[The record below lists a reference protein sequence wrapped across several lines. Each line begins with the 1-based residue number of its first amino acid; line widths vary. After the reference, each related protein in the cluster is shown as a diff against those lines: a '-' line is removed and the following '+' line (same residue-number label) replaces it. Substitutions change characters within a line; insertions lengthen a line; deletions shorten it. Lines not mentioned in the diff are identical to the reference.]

1 MHVFADDAMSLG
13 RGPGDVARH
22 LRIMVRDALGA
33 EAERGGIIVPG
44 LQAAGI
50 QQKVLLLE
58 KMAQQVGREICGED
72 LLSVSVG
79 HAIFKEGNADA
90 EHLLCEADR
99 QMYIIKKQHHSE
111 PRYTREM
118 LNFGAHAGRVN

>member
-1 MHVFADDAMSLG
+1 LFDDGLKDLC
-13 RGPGDVARH
+13 REYDYVAR
-22 LRIMVRDALGA
+22 M
-33 EAERGGIIVPG
+33 GGGEFVIIVPG

-58 KMAQQVGREICGED
+58 MMAQQVGREICGED

>member
-44 LQAAGI
+44 LQGEFGPVDRAPIEARRGAGFQAA
-50 QQKVLLLE
+50 
-58 KMAQQVGREICGED
+58 
-72 LLSVSVG
+72 S
-79 HAIFKEGNADA
+79 A
-90 EHLLCEADR
+90 EA
-99 QMYIIKKQHHSE
+99 
-111 PRYTREM
+111 
-118 LNFGAHAGRVN
+118 